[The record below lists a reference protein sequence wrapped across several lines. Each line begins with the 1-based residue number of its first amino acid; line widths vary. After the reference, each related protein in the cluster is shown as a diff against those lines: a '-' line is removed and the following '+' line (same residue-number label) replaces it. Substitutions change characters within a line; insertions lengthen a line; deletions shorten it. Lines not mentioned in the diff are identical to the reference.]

1 MTDDS
6 MKIVTSPLVSQ
17 YFGSFYPALPNIC
30 EALVAKCVVFT
41 HSRDLPG
48 DILEAG
54 AYFAFIHHE
63 RFRMTE
69 L

>member
-1 MTDDS
+1 MTDDY

-30 EALVAKCVVFT
+30 EALVAKCELFT

-48 DILEAG
+48 GIFEAVAEFVFIL
-54 AYFAFIHHE
+54 HE
-63 RFRMTE
+63 RF
-69 L
+69 

>member
-17 YFGSFYPALPNIC
+17 YFGSFYPALPNTC
-30 EALVAKCVVFT
+30 EALVEKCVVFT

-48 DILEAG
+48 GIFEAG
-54 AYFAFIHHE
+54 AYFVFVLHE
-63 RFRMTE
+63 SFRMTE